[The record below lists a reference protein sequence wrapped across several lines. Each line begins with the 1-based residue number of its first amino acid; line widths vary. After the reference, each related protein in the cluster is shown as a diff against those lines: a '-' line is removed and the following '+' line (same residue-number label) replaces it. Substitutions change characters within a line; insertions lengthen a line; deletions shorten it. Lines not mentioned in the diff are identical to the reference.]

1 MRDWLLY
8 LVLAGAL
15 AFAVSS
21 WWGVRRLKAKH
32 TRSAVWEET
41 HNPGLVKQRVAVVIN
56 PIKSRSAEARG
67 EAAQAVSVEQF
78 SEMQAQG
85 AFALSWFANGLHYG
99 IPGEIDQ
106 WLAEGHDVLINGS
119 RGHLPQA
126 RERYPDL
133 LVVLLSVDQV
143 VLRERLLA
151 RGRES
156 AQEIEARLS
165 RNAQFADDLLA
176 AAGTA
181 NASSILLLDNSGA
194 LEQTVARLLQ
204 RLDREH
210 VCA

>member
-1 MRDWLLY
+1 MAGRLIYLIGPSGSGKDSLLDAAREP
-8 LVLAGAL
+8 LAARGCRI
-15 AFAVSS
+15 
-21 WWGVRRLKAKH
+21 VRR
-32 TRSAVWEET
+32 
-41 HNPGLVKQRVAVVIN
+41 VIT
-56 PIKSRSAEARG
+56 RSAEAKG

-78 SEMQAQG
+78 AQMQEQG
-85 AFALSWFANGLHYG
+85 AFALSWAANGLHYG
-99 IPGEIDQ
+99 IQREIDL

-119 RGHLPQA
+119 RGYLPQA

>member
-1 MRDWLLY
+1 MAGRLIYLIGPSGSGKDSLLDAAREP
-8 LVLAGAL
+8 LAARGCRI
-15 AFAVSS
+15 
-21 WWGVRRLKAKH
+21 VRR
-32 TRSAVWEET
+32 
-41 HNPGLVKQRVAVVIN
+41 VIT
-56 PIKSRSAEARG
+56 RSAEAKG

-78 SEMQAQG
+78 ARMQEQG
-85 AFALSWFANGLHYG
+85 AFALSWAANGLHYG